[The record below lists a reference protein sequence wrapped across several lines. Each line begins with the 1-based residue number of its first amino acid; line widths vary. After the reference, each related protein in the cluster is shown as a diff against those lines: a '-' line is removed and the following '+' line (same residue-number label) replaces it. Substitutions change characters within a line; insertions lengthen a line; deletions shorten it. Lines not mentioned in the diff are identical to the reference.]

1 MDKKNV
7 SIGIGSVVFGA
18 FFFISALGIKEAKAS
33 SASASLF
40 PKIITAMMVIM
51 GLLLLLREYVRM
63 HNGSSNPKPIQIK
76 NGKLMLVFCA
86 SMLLYALLLEILG
99 FLICTFL
106 YLTAMAIL
114 LDKENSRRSMLYKVL
129 FGGLLTAAIYLMFNN
144 FFNASLPIGMI
155 FGG

>member
-18 FFFISALGIKEAKAS
+18 FFFISALGIKESKAS

-40 PKIITAMMVIM
+40 PKVITALIVLM

-63 HNGSSNPKPIQIK
+63 RNGASSSKPIELK
-76 NGKLMLVFCA
+76 NVKLVIIFCG
-86 SMLLYALLLEILG
+86 SMLLYALLLNTLG
-99 FLICTFL
+99 FIVCTFL
-106 YLTAMAIL
+106 YLTSMAVL
-114 LDKENSRRSMLYKVL
+114 LDKNRNKRSIVYSII
-129 FGGLLTAAIYLMFNN
+129 FGIFLTAAIYLMFNN
-144 FFNASLPIGMI
+144 FFNATLPVGMI

>member
-63 HNGSSNPKPIQIK
+63 HNGSSNPNPSRSKT
-76 NGKLMLVFCA
+76 A
-86 SMLLYALLLEILG
+86 S
-99 FLICTFL
+99 
-106 YLTAMAIL
+106 
-114 LDKENSRRSMLYKVL
+114 
-129 FGGLLTAAIYLMFNN
+129 
-144 FFNASLPIGMI
+144 
-155 FGG
+155 